1 MSSLALPAEHA
12 MRRPLVAPV
21 HWRRRCGALAA
32 TVALHLGLGAL
43 LLAHWQVGE
52 PPAPQVSTVQL
63 QLLTLAPPAPPPP
76 PVALAEPPA
85 PAQPVQPVQPDPAI
99 ERQRL
104 EQAALARKRAEQQR
118 LEQEQQRQREAQRRE
133 QERQRR
139 ETEAREQLEQQRQ
152 AEAREQ
158 AERQQA
164 AAAAERVRQ
173 AEAAAASREFLPI
186 AKQAPA
192 YPQRALDKGLEGQCT
207 VRYRV
212 NEQGRVENP
221 EAEPDCHPMFV
232 RPSLNA
238 AKSFRY
244 QPRVIDGRA
253 VAVESVR
260 NTFTY
265 RIE

>member
-1 MSSLALPAEHA
+1 MSSLTLPAEYA

-52 PPAPQVSTVQL
+52 PPAPQISTVQL
-63 QLLTLAPPAPPPP
+63 QLLTLAPPVPP
-76 PVALAEPPA
+76 EPPA
-85 PAQPVQPVQPDPAI
+85 VIPEPTQPAQPDPAI

-192 YPQRALDKGLEGQCT
+192 YPQRALDKGSKASARCVTGST
-207 VRYRV
+207 SRAGWKTPRS
-212 NEQGRVENP
+212 NP
-221 EAEPDCHPMFV
+221 TATHC
-232 RPSLNA
+232 SSA
-238 AKSFRY
+238 
-244 QPRVIDGRA
+244 PR
-253 VAVESVR
+253 
-260 NTFTY
+260 
-265 RIE
+265 

>member
-1 MSSLALPAEHA
+1 MSSLTLPAEHDI
-12 MRRPLVAPV
+12 RRPFVPSV

-32 TVALHLGLGAL
+32 TLALHLGLGAL
-43 LLAHWQVGE
+43 LLAHWQIGE
-52 PPAPQVSTVQL
+52 PLAPQVSTVQL
-63 QLLTLAPPAPPPP
+63 QLLTLAPPAPPAVIP
-76 PVALAEPPA
+76 EPTQ
-85 PAQPVQPVQPDPAI
+85 PAQPDPTI

-139 ETEAREQLEQQRQ
+139 EAEAREQLEQQRL
-152 AEAREQ
+152 AEQREQ
-158 AERQQA
+158 VERQQA
-164 AAAAERVRQ
+164 AAAAERARQ
-173 AEAAAASREFLPI
+173 AEAAAAASREFLPI
-186 AKQAPA
+186 AKQAPT

-221 EAEPDCHPMFV
+221 EAEPDCHPLFV

>member
-1 MSSLALPAEHA
+1 MSSLSMLATGAAWHA
-12 MRRPLVAPV
+12 PLSSPQ
-21 HWRRRCGALAA
+21 WRRRCVGLAA
-32 TVALHLGLGAL
+32 TLALHLGLGAL
-43 LLAHWQVGE
+43 LLTHWQVSE
-52 PPAPQVSTVQL
+52 PPAPLVSTVQL
-63 QLLTLAPPAPPPP
+63 QLLTLAPPAPAQPPAAIP
-76 PVALAEPPA
+76 EPPQ
-85 PAQPVQPVQPDPAI
+85 PARPEPAI

-133 QERQRR
+133 QERRRR
-139 ETEAREQLEQQRQ
+139 E

-158 AERQQA
+158 REQQRLAEQREQAARQQA
-164 AAAAERVRQ
+164 AAAAERARQ
-173 AEAAAASREFLPI
+173 AEAAAAASRQFLPI

-212 NEQGRVENP
+212 NAQGRVENP
-221 EAEPDCHPMFV
+221 EAESDCHPLFV

-238 AKSFRY
+238 AKRFRY
-244 QPRVIDGRA
+244 RPRVIDGRA

>member
-1 MSSLALPAEHA
+1 MSSLAMPAVQDS
-12 MRRPLVAPV
+12 RPLALPSL
-21 HWRRRCGALAA
+21 HWRRRCTALGATL
-32 TVALHLGLGAL
+32 ALHLGLGVL
-43 LLAHWQVGE
+43 LLTHWQVGE
-52 PPAPQVSTVQL
+52 PPAPLVSTVQL
-63 QLLTLAPPAPPPP
+63 QLLTLAPPAVP
-76 PVALAEPPA
+76 EPPA
-85 PAQPVQPVQPDPAI
+85 AIPEPPQPVAPAQPDPAI

-118 LEQEQQRQREAQRRE
+118 LEQEQQRQRETQRRE

-139 ETEAREQLEQQRQ
+139 EAEVREQLEQQRL
-152 AEAREQ
+152 AEQREQ

-164 AAAAERVRQ
+164 AAAAAERARQ

-186 AKQAPA
+186 AKQAPT

-207 VRYRV
+207 VRYQV

-221 EAEPDCHPMFV
+221 EAEPDCHPLFV

>member
-1 MSSLALPAEHA
+1 MSSLTLPAEHDI
-12 MRRPLVAPV
+12 RRPFVPSV

-32 TVALHLGLGAL
+32 TLALHLGLGAL
-43 LLAHWQVGE
+43 LLAHWQIGE
-52 PPAPQVSTVQL
+52 PLAPQVSMVQL
-63 QLLTLAPPAPPPP
+63 QLLTLAPPVPP
-76 PVALAEPPA
+76 EPPA
-85 PAQPVQPVQPDPAI
+85 VIPEPTQPAQPDPAI

-139 ETEAREQLEQQRQ
+139 EAEAREQLEQQRL
-152 AEAREQ
+152 AEQREQ
-158 AERQQA
+158 VERLQA
-164 AAAAERVRQ
+164 AAAAERARQ
-173 AEAAAASREFLPI
+173 AEAAAAASREFLPI

-221 EAEPDCHPMFV
+221 EAEPDCHPLFV

>member
-85 PAQPVQPVQPDPAI
+85 PAQPVQPDPAI

-118 LEQEQQRQREAQRRE
+118 LEHEQQRQREAQQRE

-164 AAAAERVRQ
+164 AAAAERARQ
-173 AEAAAASREFLPI
+173 AEAAAAASREFLPI

-221 EAEPDCHPMFV
+221 EAEPDCHPLFV

>member
-1 MSSLALPAEHA
+1 MSSLTLPAEHDI
-12 MRRPLVAPV
+12 RRPFVPSV

-32 TVALHLGLGAL
+32 TLALHLGLGAL
-43 LLAHWQVGE
+43 LLAHWQVDE
-52 PPAPQVSTVQL
+52 PPVPLVSTVQL
-63 QLLTLAPPAPPPP
+63 QLLTLAPPAVP
-76 PVALAEPPA
+76 EPPASILELPQPVA
-85 PAQPVQPVQPDPAI
+85 PAQPDPTI
-99 ERQRL
+99 ERQHL

-139 ETEAREQLEQQRQ
+139 EAEAREQLEQQRL
-152 AEAREQ
+152 AEQREQ
-158 AERQQA
+158 VERQQA
-164 AAAAERVRQ
+164 AAAAERARQ
-173 AEAAAASREFLPI
+173 AEAAAAASREFLPI
-186 AKQAPA
+186 AKQAPT

-221 EAEPDCHPMFV
+221 EAERDCHPLFV

>member
-1 MSSLALPAEHA
+1 MSSLTLPAEHDI
-12 MRRPLVAPV
+12 RRPFVPSV

-32 TVALHLGLGAL
+32 TLALHLGLGAL
-43 LLAHWQVGE
+43 LLAHWQIGE
-52 PPAPQVSTVQL
+52 PLAPQVSTVQL
-63 QLLTLAPPAPPPP
+63 QLLTLAPPVPP
-76 PVALAEPPA
+76 EPPA
-85 PAQPVQPVQPDPAI
+85 VIPEPTQPTQPDPAI

-139 ETEAREQLEQQRQ
+139 EAEAREQLEQQRLADQ
-152 AEAREQ
+152 REQ
-158 AERQQA
+158 VERQQA
-164 AAAAERVRQ
+164 AAAAERARQ
-173 AEAAAASREFLPI
+173 AEAAAAASREFLPI

-221 EAEPDCHPMFV
+221 EAESDCHPLFV
-232 RPSLNA
+232 RPSLSA

>member
-1 MSSLALPAEHA
+1 MSSLTLSAEHEI
-12 MRRPLVAPV
+12 RRPFVPSV
-21 HWRRRCGALAA
+21 HWCRRCGALAA
-32 TVALHLGLGAL
+32 TLALHLGVGAL
-43 LLAHWQVGE
+43 LLAHWQIGE
-52 PPAPQVSTVQL
+52 PLAPQVSTVQL
-63 QLLTLAPPAPPPP
+63 QLLTLAPLVPP
-76 PVALAEPPA
+76 EPPA
-85 PAQPVQPVQPDPAI
+85 VIPEPTQPAQPDPAI

-104 EQAALARKRAEQQR
+104 EQAALARKRADQQR

-133 QERQRR
+133 RERQRR
-139 ETEAREQLEQQRQ
+139 EDEAREQLEQQRL
-152 AEAREQ
+152 AEQREQ
-158 AERQQA
+158 VERQQA
-164 AAAAERVRQ
+164 AAAAERARQ
-173 AEAAAASREFLPI
+173 AEAAAAASREFLPI

-221 EAEPDCHPMFV
+221 EAEPDCHPLFV

-253 VAVESVR
+253 MAVESVR

>member
-1 MSSLALPAEHA
+1 MSSLTLPAEHD
-12 MRRPLVAPV
+12 MRRPFVPSV

-32 TVALHLGLGAL
+32 TLALHLGLGAL
-43 LLAHWQVGE
+43 LLAHWQIGE
-52 PPAPQVSTVQL
+52 PLAPQVSTVQL
-63 QLLTLAPPAPPPP
+63 QLLTLAPPVP
-76 PVALAEPPA
+76 PVPPEPPA
-85 PAQPVQPVQPDPAI
+85 VIPEPTQPAQPDPAI

-139 ETEAREQLEQQRQ
+139 EAEAREQLEQQRL
-152 AEAREQ
+152 AEQREQ
-158 AERQQA
+158 VERQQA
-164 AAAAERVRQ
+164 AAAAERARQ
-173 AEAAAASREFLPI
+173 AEAAAAASREFLPI

-221 EAEPDCHPMFV
+221 EVEPDCHPLFV
-232 RPSLNA
+232 RPSLSA

-244 QPRVIDGRA
+244 QPRVIDGGA

>member
-1 MSSLALPAEHA
+1 MSSLTLPAEYA
-12 MRRPLVAPV
+12 MRRPLVASV

-32 TVALHLGLGAL
+32 TLGLHLWLGAL

-52 PPAPQVSTVQL
+52 PSAPQVSTVQL
-63 QLLTLAPPAPPPP
+63 QLLTLAPPAPP
-76 PVALAEPPA
+76 VALAEPPA
-85 PAQPVQPVQPDPAI
+85 PAQPVQPDPAI

-139 ETEAREQLEQQRQ
+139 ETEAREQLEQQRL

-164 AAAAERVRQ
+164 AAAAERARQ
-173 AEAAAASREFLPI
+173 AGAAAAASREFLPI

-221 EAEPDCHPMFV
+221 EAEPDCHPLFV